1 MCVVFFSRRRMRAVI
16 GGVSALA
23 VRGFRMFDEDPA
35 GSVDES
41 AVADDENVPRY
52 GAQIRTRRIRLKE
65 PDLSTKRSDTINR

>member
-1 MCVVFFSRRRMRAVI
+1 
-16 GGVSALA
+16 
-23 VRGFRMFDEDPA
+23 MFDEDPA

-41 AVADDENVPRY
+41 AVADDQNVPRY